1 MRSTLGVGLLAIL
14 GPCVWPLVAQAQD
27 RLELR
32 IAADKDQYQLG
43 EPVILYVT
51 LRNAGVNPVEVARL
65 LSPEYEFVKYRV
77 KEPGGETVQFV
88 PWAIKDHPAPS
99 QRLAAGG
106 EVHGV
111 AKIFYGGHGWTFQR
125 PGSYEVTATY
135 RDQVTSNPLKITVAE
150 PRDQATRRAAEVFLG
165 SDEAGRF
172 LLLEGGDHL
181 SEGIRHLQQVAQE
194 FGDTPHATYAN
205 YALGASLMSD
215 FADFKAN
222 RLRKAEPR
230 TARDYLERASARPVG
245 RFDTARSNVLLLDAY
260 SKLGE
265 QQKADAVRRELNRIS
280 ADPGMRQFIDQ
291 DLERRGIGARKNQGG
306 DGDR

>member
-1 MRSTLGVGLLAIL
+1 MRTTIGVSLLAML
-14 GPCVWPLVAQAQD
+14 GACVWPLRAQAQD
-27 RLELR
+27 RIELR
-32 IAADKDQYQLG
+32 ITADKDQYPLG

-51 LRNAGVNPVEVARL
+51 LKNNGVNPVEVARL
-65 LSPEYEFVKYRV
+65 LSPEYQFVKYRV
-77 KEPGGETVQFV
+77 KEPGGETVPFV

-99 QRLAAGG
+99 QRLAPGD

-111 AKIFYGGHGWTFQR
+111 AKIFYGGQGWTFQR
-125 PGSYEVTATY
+125 PGSYEITATY
-135 RDQVTSNPLKITVAE
+135 RDQVPSNTLKITVVE
-150 PRDQATRRAAEVFLG
+150 PQDQATRRAAEVFLG

-181 SEGIRHLQQVAQE
+181 TEGIRHLQQVAQE

-205 YALGASLMSD
+205 YALGANLMSD
-215 FADFKAN
+215 FADFKAS
-222 RLRKAEPR
+222 RLRKAEHR

-245 RFDTARSNVLLLDAY
+245 RFDRARTNVLLLDTY

-265 QQKADAVRRELNRIS
+265 QGKAEAVRRELNRIS
-280 ADPGMRQFIDQ
+280 TDPGMRRLIDQ